1 MDINLMITSFPK
13 LLDATVVTVKLLSL
27 SLFFGL
33 FIGLLFAI
41 LRLSKNK
48 IINKFAYGYSYV
60 FRGTPLLV
68 QIFIIYFGL
77 GNIEYFRSTFLW
89 VVFKEPYWCAI
100 IAFALNT
107 GAYTSEIL
115 RSAFQTI
122 KPGFIEAGKSL
133 GISNKIIFYKIQ
145 IPIAIRQSLPAYG
158 NEIILMMKGTSLAST
173 VTLMDFD
180 LMINSLPKLLGATV
194 VTLKLLSASL
204 FFGLFIGL
212 LFAVLRLN
220 KNKIINKFAYT
231 YSYVFRG
238 TPLLVQIFIIYFGL
252 GQIEYFR
259 STFLWVVFKEPYWC
273 AIIAFA
279 LNTGAYTSEILRSA
293 FQTIKPGLIEAGK
306 SLGISNKIIFY
317 KIQIPIA
324 IRQSLPAY
332 GNEIILMMKGTSLAS
347 TVTLMD
353 LTGVAKYII
362 STTFKPIEV
371 FIVAGGIYLFM
382 TFIIHNVIKFL
393 EKKYSFN

>member
-1 MDINLMITSFPK
+1 MDLELMINSFPK
-13 LLDATVVTVKLLSL
+13 LLNATVVTLKLLSV
-27 SLFFGL
+27 SLIIGL
-33 FIGLLFAI
+33 FIGLFFAI
-41 LRLSKNK
+41 LRLNKN
-48 IINKFAYGYSYV
+48 IFINKFAYGYSYV

-77 GNIEYFRSTFLW
+77 GQIEYLRSTVLW
-89 VVFKEPYWCAI
+89 VILKEPYWCAI

-122 KPGFIEAGKSL
+122 KRGILEAGKSL
-133 GISNKIIFYKIQ
+133 GISNK
-145 IPIAIRQSLPAYG
+145 
-158 NEIILMMKGTSLAST
+158 
-173 VTLMDFD
+173 V
-180 LMINSLPKLLGATV
+180 
-194 VTLKLLSASL
+194 
-204 FFGLFIGL
+204 
-212 LFAVLRLN
+212 
-220 KNKIINKFAYT
+220 
-231 YSYVFRG
+231 
-238 TPLLVQIFIIYFGL
+238 
-252 GQIEYFR
+252 
-259 STFLWVVFKEPYWC
+259 
-273 AIIAFA
+273 
-279 LNTGAYTSEILRSA
+279 
-293 FQTIKPGLIEAGK
+293 
-306 SLGISNKIIFY
+306 IFY

-393 EKKYSFN
+393 EKKYSFY

>member
-1 MDINLMITSFPK
+1 MDFELMIGSFPK
-13 LLDATVVTVKLLSL
+13 LLSATVITLKLLSL

-41 LRLSKNK
+41 LRMNKNP
-48 IINKFAYGYSYV
+48 IVNKFAYGYSYV

-77 GNIEYFRSTFLW
+77 GQIEYLRSTFLW
-89 VVFKEPYWCAI
+89 V
-100 IAFALNT
+100 
-107 GAYTSEIL
+107 IL
-115 RSAFQTI
+115 
-122 KPGFIEAGKSL
+122 
-133 GISNKIIFYKIQ
+133 
-145 IPIAIRQSLPAYG
+145 
-158 NEIILMMKGTSLAST
+158 
-173 VTLMDFD
+173 
-180 LMINSLPKLLGATV
+180 
-194 VTLKLLSASL
+194 
-204 FFGLFIGL
+204 
-212 LFAVLRLN
+212 
-220 KNKIINKFAYT
+220 
-231 YSYVFRG
+231 
-238 TPLLVQIFIIYFGL
+238 
-252 GQIEYFR
+252 
-259 STFLWVVFKEPYWC
+259 KEPYWC

-306 SLGISNKIIFY
+306 SLGIPNKVIFY

-324 IRQSLPAY
+324 IKQSLPAY
-332 GNEIILMMKGTSLAS
+332 GNEIILMLKGTSLAS

-382 TFIIHNVIKFL
+382 TFCVNNLIKFL
-393 EKKYSFN
+393 EKKYGFQT

>member
-1 MDINLMITSFPK
+1 MDFELMINSFPK
-13 LLDATVVTVKLLSL
+13 LLGATVITLKLLSV
-27 SLFFGL
+27 SLIVGL

-41 LRLSKNK
+41 LRLNKNVF
-48 IINKFAYGYSYV
+48 INKLAYGYSYV

-77 GNIEYFRSTFLW
+77 GQIEYLRSTILW
-89 VVFKEPYWCAI
+89 AILKEPYWCAI

-122 KPGFIEAGKSL
+122 KPGI
-133 GISNKIIFYKIQ
+133 
-145 IPIAIRQSLPAYG
+145 
-158 NEIILMMKGTSLAST
+158 
-173 VTLMDFD
+173 
-180 LMINSLPKLLGATV
+180 
-194 VTLKLLSASL
+194 
-204 FFGLFIGL
+204 
-212 LFAVLRLN
+212 
-220 KNKIINKFAYT
+220 
-231 YSYVFRG
+231 
-238 TPLLVQIFIIYFGL
+238 
-252 GQIEYFR
+252 
-259 STFLWVVFKEPYWC
+259 
-273 AIIAFA
+273 
-279 LNTGAYTSEILRSA
+279 
-293 FQTIKPGLIEAGK
+293 IEAGK

-393 EKKYSFN
+393 EKRYSY

>member
-1 MDINLMITSFPK
+1 MDLELMINSFPK
-13 LLDATVVTVKLLSL
+13 LLNAAVITLKLLSV
-27 SLFFGL
+27 SLIIGL
-33 FIGLLFAI
+33 FIGLFFAI
-41 LRLSKNK
+41 LRLNKN
-48 IINKFAYGYSYV
+48 IFINRFAYGYSYV

-77 GNIEYFRSTFLW
+77 GQIEYLRSTVLW
-89 VVFKEPYWCAI
+89 SILKEPYWCAI

-122 KPGFIEAGKSL
+122 KPGIIEAGKSL
-133 GISNKIIFYKIQ
+133 GISNK
-145 IPIAIRQSLPAYG
+145 
-158 NEIILMMKGTSLAST
+158 
-173 VTLMDFD
+173 V
-180 LMINSLPKLLGATV
+180 
-194 VTLKLLSASL
+194 
-204 FFGLFIGL
+204 
-212 LFAVLRLN
+212 
-220 KNKIINKFAYT
+220 
-231 YSYVFRG
+231 
-238 TPLLVQIFIIYFGL
+238 
-252 GQIEYFR
+252 
-259 STFLWVVFKEPYWC
+259 
-273 AIIAFA
+273 
-279 LNTGAYTSEILRSA
+279 
-293 FQTIKPGLIEAGK
+293 
-306 SLGISNKIIFY
+306 IFY